1 MAGQSAPLQPP
12 FLWRLPYQQRVG
24 ADCRSLTSGLLVYLG
39 RQNQQSINS
48 NEVSQTVS
56 QITRHLNYNSATSD
70 NDICLLK
77 LSSPVTFTDYIQPV
91 CLAAVGSTYYTD
103 TTSWVTGWGDINS
116 GVPLPSPGTLQEV
129 TVPVVGNRKCNCLY
143 TGFSSI
149 TNNMI
154 CAGLLSGGKDSCQG
168 DSGGPIVS
176 KQGLVWI
183 QSGVVSF
190 GKGCA
195 EANFPGVYTRV
206 SQYQTWINS
215 QISTDMPG
223 FVTFSSSGT
232 DSDLNVTCN
241 ALSSGATLFSFS
253 HLSLS
258 LPIEDTLQVDA

>member
-1 MAGQSAPLQPP
+1 MAGQSAQLQQP

-24 ADCRSLTSGLLVYLG
+24 ADCRSLLVYLG

-48 NEVSQTVS
+48 NEVSQMVS
-56 QITRHLNYNSATSD
+56 QIIRHPNYDSTTSD
-70 NDICLLK
+70 DDICLLK

-91 CLAAVGSTYYTD
+91 CLAAVDSTYYTG
-103 TTSWVTGWGDINS
+103 TTSWVTGWGNINS
-116 GVPLPSPGTLQEV
+116 DVPLPSPGTLQEV
-129 TVPVVGNRKCNCLY
+129 TVPVVGNRECSCLY

-154 CAGLLSGGKDSCQG
+154 CAGLLSGGRDSCQG
-168 DSGGPIVS
+168 DSGGPMVS
-176 KQGLVWI
+176 EQGQVWI

-190 GKGCA
+190 GQGCA
-195 EANFPGVYTRV
+195 AANFPGVYTRV

-215 QISTDMPG
+215 QISTDQPG

-241 ALSSGATLFSFS
+241 ALSTGHHTLLPLSYS
-253 HLSLS
+253 LLSLS
-258 LPIEDTLQVDA
+258 LLIEETLKVDA